1 MSTAVASENLTENG
15 EISSRKKRIFR
26 AFRKSAPAI
35 AGVVSVILA
44 WQAVVVLTGVRPDV
58 LPSPV
63 RVFTMAWVY
72 RATLFDHAIPTIVET
87 IVGLFATIIAASAF
101 AVAADFFPTLRRFV
115 YPILVVSQ
123 TIPIIVIAPLMVI
136 WFGFGLFPKILVI
149 VIVTF
154 FSITVALTDGFDSTE
169 PEAANLLRSMGATRM
184 QQFLL
189 VRLPSAL
196 PSFFTGL
203 RIAITWSV
211 TAAIFG
217 EYVGAEKGLG
227 IFMQIAKNDFRTD
240 LVLAAV
246 LVVSALS
253 LLFFALVLL
262 LRRAIIPWH
271 VAMQNRTGR

>member
-1 MSTAVASENLTENG
+1 MSQIEQTEAAPAAARSGNDRLPPWLG
-15 EISSRKKRIFR
+15 LHR
-26 AFRKSAPAI
+26 SAPAVI
-35 AGVVSVILA
+35 GLLCVVAA
-44 WQAVVVLTGVRPDV
+44 WQLAVVVTGISPDV
-58 LPSPV
+58 LPSPL
-63 RVFTMAWVY
+63 RVFSMMWTY
-72 RATLFDHAIPTIVET
+72 RGLLAEHAVPTIQETLVGLCVTVTAAAAFATL
-87 IVGLFATIIAASAF
+87 
-101 AVAADFFPTLRRFV
+101 ADFFPWVRRFV

-136 WFGFGLFPKILVI
+136 WFGYGLFPKVVVI

-169 PEAANLLRSMGATRM
+169 PEATNLLRSMGATRL

-189 VRLPSAL
+189 VRLPAAL

-227 IFMQIAKNDFRTD
+227 IFMQTAKNDFRTD

-246 LVVSALS
+246 MVVSALS
-253 LLFFALVLL
+253 LLMFGLVILV
-262 LRRAIIPWH
+262 RRAVIPWH
-271 VAMQNRTGR
+271 TALHRGKR